1 MKLLA
6 RVVLGLTLVGAV
18 GLMPVEVAAQIPAN
32 EAAERCRALDEAG
45 VLEDAGVTRGEC
57 VNILKQPSSEN
68 ANNFIAG
75 RCGLDIVQAALGV
88 ENKGQCIKLLKG

>member
-6 RVVLGLTLVGAV
+6 RVVV
-18 GLMPVEVAAQIPAN
+18 GLSLLGTIGFAPVEVAAQTPAN
-32 EAAERCRALDEAG
+32 DAAELCRELDEVG
-45 VLEDAGVTRGEC
+45 QLEAVGVTRGEC
-57 VNILKQPSSEN
+57 VNILKGPSSEN

-88 ENKGQCIKLLKG
+88 ENKGQCIKLLK